1 MGVLKTSIGVIFD
14 NVSFKMGTF
23 SNLQSTQSKGHA
35 SRLTRKVEIGGNT
48 CGVNW
53 YRAVLRVGEC
63 RWGGGGSVG
72 ETRLAGVGPVSTTI
86 HVFYLNPHAP
96 PAGSGPRRPG
106 GCEEPLQSGG
116 GLKA

>member
-1 MGVLKTSIGVIFD
+1 MGVLITSIGVIFD
-14 NVSFKMGTF
+14 NVSFKIGTF
-23 SNLQSTQSKGHA
+23 SNLQRTHSGKGHP

-53 YRAVLRVGEC
+53 YRAVPNVGEY
-63 RWGGGGSVG
+63 GGGGRVG